1 MTVARGSTLV
11 VAPLRRYYL
20 SIKGKTPMNF
30 ESTPIYAY
38 FSKFT
43 TPDVLGRSVPSS
55 EFRRGIN
62 SGNRPWFVSIA
73 AGARAEKRRKSGYL
87 NARGSTDIS
96 PRISDAKL
104 TLPLFLEDNGKHQD
118 HNGRGLLEM

>member
-1 MTVARGSTLV
+1 
-11 VAPLRRYYL
+11 
-20 SIKGKTPMNF
+20 MNF

-43 TPDVLGRSVPSS
+43 TPEVLGRSVPSS
-55 EFRRGIN
+55 EFRRGID

-87 NARGSTDIS
+87 NARGSILVFTD
-96 PRISDAKL
+96 L
-104 TLPLFLEDNGKHQD
+104 
-118 HNGRGLLEM
+118 RGSFGLMVHFHGFIK